1 MDYGK
6 NLRLARR
13 WAGITQMDLAKK
25 CGLAVITIRQYESG
39 KRKPSAENWFAIANA
54 LHLGIDELNDAEYL
68 PTGPFS
74 PETIMEEVLLEDA
87 KDKRNLK
94 YRLYA
99 AFSSLND
106 EGQEKAV
113 ERVQELTEIPRYQ
126 RRTPEP
132 SETHT
137 EPPEGQSGHSGE

>member
-1 MDYGK
+1 VDYGK

-68 PTGPFS
+68 PTGPFN

-106 EGQEKAV
+106 AGQSIAV
-113 ERVQELTEIPRYQ
+113 ERIEELTQIAKYQ
-126 RRTPEP
+126 RAQTDAEG
-132 SETHT
+132 THSQ
-137 EPPEGQSGHSGE
+137 EESNEN

>member
-25 CGLAVITIRQYESG
+25 CGLAVITIRQYESR
-39 KRKPSAENWFAIANA
+39 KRKPRAENWFAIANA

-68 PTGPFS
+68 PTGPFN
-74 PETIMEEVLLEDA
+74 PETIMEEVILEDA

-106 EGQEKAV
+106 DGQAVAV
-113 ERVQELTEIPRYQ
+113 ERIEELTQIAKYQ
-126 RRTPEP
+126 RTQPDAKVTHSPEDS
-132 SETHT
+132 SEN
-137 EPPEGQSGHSGE
+137 

>member
-39 KRKPSAENWFAIANA
+39 KRKPRAENWFAIANA

-68 PTGPFS
+68 PTGPFN
-74 PETIMEEVLLEDA
+74 PETIMEEVILEDA

-106 EGQEKAV
+106 DGQAVAV
-113 ERVQELTEIPRYQ
+113 ERIEELTQIAKYQ
-126 RRTPEP
+126 RTQPDAKVTHSPEDS
-132 SETHT
+132 SEN
-137 EPPEGQSGHSGE
+137 